1 MEKHKQHKIVLA
13 YVAIVN
19 EKKNEEEAREPDT
32 AIITSCYFAQ
42 CVVYGYI
49 IYILSYSCRPRGLM
63 DKASDFGSE
72 DCEFESRRGRVRI
85 FLFFFFFPLSYISCC
100 YVLVSFFISNDFFL
114 CVIRV
119 CTTFYDPSKPHLPLL
134 HRATRLDYIIPL
146 KWCRSPS
153 LCMAITNILI
163 WLVSNAFCR
172 SVSVADVPPP
182 PNTPPPPP
190 APPTERRRQRRFF
203 FKKGDLRENFDYC

>member
-19 EKKNEEEAREPDT
+19 EKKNGEEAREPDT

-72 DCEFESRRGRVRI
+72 DCEFESRRGRVRQFFYFSSSSPFLI
-85 FLFFFFFPLSYISCC
+85 FL
-100 YVLVSFFISNDFFL
+100 VV
-114 CVIRV
+114 
-119 CTTFYDPSKPHLPLL
+119 TF
-134 HRATRLDYIIPL
+134 
-146 KWCRSPS
+146 
-153 LCMAITNILI
+153 
-163 WLVSNAFCR
+163 
-172 SVSVADVPPP
+172 
-182 PNTPPPPP
+182 
-190 APPTERRRQRRFF
+190 
-203 FKKGDLRENFDYC
+203 